1 MILPDI
7 NLLVYTYNSD
17 APLHRK
23 ALAIEPQAEVHS
35 NDCDFA
41 RLPGLRWTNPLR

>member
-17 APLHRK
+17 APFHRK
-23 ALAIEPQAEVHS
+23 AEVYS
-35 NDCDFA
+35 NDTDFS
-41 RLPGLRWTNPLR
+41 RFPGLRWKNPLLASGD